1 MNVTHRLAIAAF
13 LWTSSLSI
21 ASAQATPAAPAQP
34 AAPAVQ
40 STTLHASF
48 NNNIG
53 MMTAYSGTFTFT
65 TSPTGAIT
73 GTYVSHSDSTR
84 GKIITVTGTLN
95 GTKLHLN
102 FGMGGGIQVDGSYK
116 GGKMSGSASSKDFR
130 YVFTAK

>member
-1 MNVTHRLAIAAF
+1 MNVPHRLLIAAL
-13 LWTSSLSI
+13 LWSSSLSI
-21 ASAQATPAAPAQP
+21 ASAQAAP

-40 STTLHASF
+40 STTLHATF
-48 NNNIG
+48 NNNVG
-53 MMTAYSGTFTFT
+53 MMTAYSGTLTFS

-84 GKIITVTGTLN
+84 GNIIPVTGTLN

-102 FGMGGGIQVDGSYK
+102 FAMGGGIQVNGSYK

-130 YVFTAK
+130 YIFTAK